1 MNYATIK
8 EHDTANGNGVRV
20 SLFVSGCTH
29 HCKECF
35 NSEAWDFNFGKPY
48 TEDVEDEILKLLGR
62 PYIRG
67 LSLLGGE
74 PMEVV
79 NQPSIARLVVRAKQ
93 MYPTKDIWCY
103 SGYLFDKDIL
113 PKDGR
118 VHTQYTDQILQNI
131 DVMVD
136 GEFVV
141 ALKNLKLK
149 FRGSS
154 NQRLIDV
161 KQSLSLGKVVSFE

>member
-1 MNYATIK
+1 
-8 EHDTANGNGVRV
+8 
-20 SLFVSGCTH
+20 
-29 HCKECF
+29 
-35 NSEAWDFNFGKPY
+35 
-48 TEDVEDEILKLLGR
+48 
-62 PYIRG
+62 
-67 LSLLGGE
+67 
-74 PMEVV
+74 
-79 NQPSIARLVVRAKQ
+79 